1 MNFLLKDLDIDAAT
15 KRRDRHLNNLCDYVI
30 GRIRDVAPATSFQT
44 KAVIPVCE
52 HYKKNIDLIASG
64 NHFIEFKSISHSFGK
79 NFNNRVEELAGQ
91 CQLLSNLG
99 KMSYIFV
106 YHDRGEKFTHYERLR
121 GIMKELIFQGSL
133 HSAILIKVGAR
144 EALEDTELN
153 MKSFLNTWQ
162 ADND

>member
-1 MNFLLKDLDIDAAT
+1 M
-15 KRRDRHLNNLCDYVI
+15 
-30 GRIRDVAPATSFQT
+30 
-44 KAVIPVCE
+44 
-52 HYKKNIDLIASG
+52 
-64 NHFIEFKSISHSFGK
+64 
-79 NFNNRVEELAGQ
+79 EELAGQ

-153 MKSFLNTWQ
+153 MESFLNTWQ